1 MIPAQVE
8 AASIQ
13 EPVHGGGAGPGYAWR
28 QTTNLVRAIC
38 PVPPGTRG
46 RDVLVDVASATL
58 TAKLRDGSTSFFAR
72 APLHRSVR
80 PEETLWELSDDDG
93 SLALVI
99 TLEKLDRTHGSRRG
113 KFGARS
119 SG

>member
-1 MIPAQVE
+1 MFLNILCRHIRERLIPAQVE

-72 APLHRSVR
+72 AR
-80 PEETLWELSDDDG
+80 
-93 SLALVI
+93 
-99 TLEKLDRTHGSRRG
+99 
-113 KFGARS
+113 
-119 SG
+119 